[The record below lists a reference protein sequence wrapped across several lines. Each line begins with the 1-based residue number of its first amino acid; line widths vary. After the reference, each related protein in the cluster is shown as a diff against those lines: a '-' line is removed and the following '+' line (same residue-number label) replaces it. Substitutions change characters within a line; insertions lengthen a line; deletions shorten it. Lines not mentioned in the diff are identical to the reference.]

1 MFIRDNNLNHI
12 FLNAFVKKRKL
23 TENKKN
29 KGNVLTPKIP
39 SLITQMHENA
49 FLGAWGPFLE
59 SPGNFSRPKTNI
71 TIEI

>member
-39 SLITQMHENA
+39 SLITQNA
-49 FLGAWGPFLE
+49 RKCIF
-59 SPGNFSRPKTNI
+59 
-71 TIEI
+71 